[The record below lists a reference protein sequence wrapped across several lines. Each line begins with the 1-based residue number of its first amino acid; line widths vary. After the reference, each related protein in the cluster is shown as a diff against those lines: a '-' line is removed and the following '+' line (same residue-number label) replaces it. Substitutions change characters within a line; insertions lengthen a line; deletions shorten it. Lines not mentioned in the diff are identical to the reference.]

1 MSKLYNMYNELKKQD
16 SDFIYLFKSGIFY
29 IALDQDA
36 YTLSKFFNFKI
47 TNFNDTIVKCG
58 FPCTSLQKYSTIFN
72 AYNLKIKII
81 ENTLNTSY
89 DFKDYSNKIIINKM
103 LDKINS
109 IDINSLSVKEA
120 FSLIEYLQENAKQIK

>member
-120 FSLIEYLQENAKQIK
+120 FSLIECLQENAKQIK

>member
-103 LDKINS
+103 QPKNVALFF
-109 IDINSLSVKEA
+109 VK
-120 FSLIEYLQENAKQIK
+120 L

>member
-1 MSKLYNMYNELKKQD
+1 MSKLYNMYNELKKQ
-16 SDFIYLFKSGIFY
+16 
-29 IALDQDA
+29 ALDQDA